1 VSESDPSK
9 LADELDRQAQ
19 DMQTRSDEV
28 RDQISDVRE
37 DWQRKRAADSVPGAP
52 APESSGEA
60 DEGGAE
66 EPSTSPAPEAP
77 PEQAGPGS
85 AETAAE
91 GQAGPPAD
99 SGD

>member
-9 LADELDRQAQ
+9 LADELDSQAK

-28 RDQISDVRE
+28 RDQVANVRE
-37 DWQRKRAADSVPGAP
+37 DWQRKRAADDVPGAP
-52 APESSGEA
+52 PPEPSPEA
-60 DEGGAE
+60 GHGGAE